1 MVKVRIGL
9 RGLPD
14 DAGLLDLEAIHR
26 FVYGRARPVNSQT
39 DKKLFD

>member
-14 DAGLLDLEAIHR
+14 DAGLLDLEIIHIS
-26 FVYGRARPVNSQT
+26 VHGRAARHRP
-39 DKKLFD
+39 